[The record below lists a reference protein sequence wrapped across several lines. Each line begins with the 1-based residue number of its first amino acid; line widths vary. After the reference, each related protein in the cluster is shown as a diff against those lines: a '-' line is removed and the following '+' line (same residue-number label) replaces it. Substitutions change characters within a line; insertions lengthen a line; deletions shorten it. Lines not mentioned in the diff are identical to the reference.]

1 MRKLTV
7 LHRCPNGIDSP
18 SGQTL
23 HIDDVV
29 DLDKCWAYNFA
40 DPLGNNFELNCYEYE
55 RIKVDLIDTEGVKPV
70 RYWPRVLYEQYE
82 K

>member
-1 MRKLTV
+1 M
-7 LHRCPNGIDSP
+7 
-18 SGQTL
+18 
-23 HIDDVV
+23 DDVV
-29 DLDKCWAYNFA
+29 DLDMCWAYNFA
-40 DPLGNNFELNCYEYE
+40 DPWGNNFELNCYEYE